1 VFGLAQILISGPN
14 FPDSLSFPKK
24 RRFGKLTRQAAT
36 SAFLAFR
43 PEFGQL
49 KHHKLSGAAFLCV
62 EVLLQHTPDTESNS
76 VVDEEGY

>member
-1 VFGLAQILISGPN
+1 M
-14 FPDSLSFPKK
+14 
-24 RRFGKLTRQAAT
+24 TRKT

-62 EVLLQHTPDTESNS
+62 EGLLQHAPDTESNS
-76 VVDEEGY
+76 VVHEEGY